1 MFDLFEEKYRPVDIS
16 DKIPEIKDIEYIFDS
31 DNLRFIQADS
41 TSQKIVLDYAESAYG
56 DNYNNHIWTVLEDDG
71 IMVIVPGL
79 RFCDRMHYCITEIPW
94 EDENEFYEY

>member
-1 MFDLFEEKYRPVDIS
+1 MFDIFEEKYRPVDIFA
-16 DKIPEIKDIEYIFDS
+16 EIIEVRGMDYIFDF
-31 DNLRFIQADS
+31 DNVGFIQANSD
-41 TSQKIVLDYAESAYG
+41 TQKIVLDYAQNTYG
-56 DNYNNHIWTVLEDDG
+56 DKYNNHIWTVVEDDG